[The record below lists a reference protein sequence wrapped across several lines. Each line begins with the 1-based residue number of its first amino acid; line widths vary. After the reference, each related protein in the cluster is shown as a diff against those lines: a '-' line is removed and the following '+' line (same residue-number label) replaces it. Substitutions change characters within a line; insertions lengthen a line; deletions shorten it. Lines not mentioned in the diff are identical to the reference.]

1 MSMDNPK
8 TVLRV
13 LLVDDHPLFR
23 QGLRQEIASQEGMQV
38 VGEAAD
44 GAEALQLFGRLAPD
58 LVVLD
63 MNLPDMTGLDIAR
76 RLLQQ
81 QPEAHLAVLTML
93 RDEDVFNAALSL
105 GILGYVLKEC
115 AADEIMD
122 CLRAVARGD
131 HYVSAQLSSY
141 LLRRRAGQQSQG
153 AGALDR
159 LTTAERRVMRLLAQT
174 MTTKE
179 IARELGVSPRTID
192 AHRANISDKLGI
204 TGNHALLRLAIE
216 QRRELEDAGRPWQA
230 LP

>member
-1 MSMDNPK
+1 MADELAA
-8 TVLRV
+8 LRV

-23 QGLRQEIASQEGMQV
+23 QGLRQEIAGCPDMRV
-38 VGEAAD
+38 VGEAA
-44 GAEALQLFGRLAPD
+44 GGGQAIRLFEEVVPD

-81 QPEAHLAVLTML
+81 RPQARLAVLTML

-105 GILGYVLKEC
+105 GVLGYVLKEC

-122 CLRAVARGD
+122 CLRTVAQGEP
-131 HYVSAQLSSY
+131 YVSAQLSGF
-141 LLRRRAGQQSQG
+141 LLRRRSARQAQDVDS
-153 AGALDR
+153 LDR
-159 LTTAERRVMRLLAQT
+159 LTTAERRVLRLLAQT

-192 AHRANISDKLGI
+192 AHRANISDKLGL
-204 TGNHALLRLAIE
+204 TGSHGLLRFAIE
-216 QRRELEDAGRPWQA
+216 RRRELDELQMPS
-230 LP
+230 